1 MYILK
6 KVNALIKYEMINL
19 RRGILIWSIIALY
32 IFGYQQ
38 VISSMFSNGNSFLS
52 LQGLTGNSWLPL
64 NFIMIPFLLLNMKIG
79 ESENDIFKTLDITP
93 AKIFLS
99 KIITSFIVGL
109 IIFIANFIIMVV
121 ISLLCKVSMAYF
133 ITLLKGHVVNTVMFL
148 ITTSALGL
156 FAGQV
161 ISKHLGNVLTFILLL
176 ILFVF
181 LCNFYKTSN
190 LIFPLISIKSF
201 ASSID
206 VIIYD
211 KIYLYHNLFWILI
224 IFISYIFI
232 YYGIKKQEKTLRA
245 YILPISLS
253 IIVVIACTYMGIIIN
268 TMKPDYYDI
277 ASRADIEYSNYN
289 SDDATFF
296 CNDNVGFTIVKYNM
310 NINID
315 NILENTCN
323 MNISVN
329 DDKVSS
335 LELGLY
341 RELNISELLIDGK
354 SVDFSRTNNSFKV
367 ILEREYTKGEIIN
380 MKVVYNGMINT
391 KWLQGRGLFY
401 ARNNGIFLGD
411 VFEWYPKL
419 NDSNEKDYTIKIKYN
434 SNNKIYSNMEE
445 SISGNEY
452 IFQGRDREIFL
463 ISSPLI
469 KERIY
474 QDYLIIG
481 NEELVNND
489 KMCNTI
495 IDIMGNN
502 TDNRRNITKLVF
514 APFIPGESKMD
525 KDYIKAYL
533 YAIY

>member
-1 MYILK
+1 
-6 KVNALIKYEMINL
+6 
-19 RRGILIWSIIALY
+19 
-32 IFGYQQ
+32 
-38 VISSMFSNGNSFLS
+38 
-52 LQGLTGNSWLPL
+52 
-64 NFIMIPFLLLNMKIG
+64 
-79 ESENDIFKTLDITP
+79 
-93 AKIFLS
+93 
-99 KIITSFIVGL
+99 
-109 IIFIANFIIMVV
+109 
-121 ISLLCKVSMAYF
+121 
-133 ITLLKGHVVNTVMFL
+133 
-148 ITTSALGL
+148 
-156 FAGQV
+156 
-161 ISKHLGNVLTFILLL
+161 
-176 ILFVF
+176 
-181 LCNFYKTSN
+181 
-190 LIFPLISIKSF
+190 
-201 ASSID
+201 
-206 VIIYD
+206 
-211 KIYLYHNLFWILI
+211 
-224 IFISYIFI
+224 
-232 YYGIKKQEKTLRA
+232 
-245 YILPISLS
+245 
-253 IIVVIACTYMGIIIN
+253 
-268 TMKPDYYDI
+268 
-277 ASRADIEYSNYN
+277 
-289 SDDATFF
+289 
-296 CNDNVGFTIVKYNM
+296 
-310 NINID
+310 
-315 NILENTCN
+315 
-323 MNISVN
+323 
-329 DDKVSS
+329 
-335 LELGLY
+335 
-341 RELNISELLIDGK
+341 
-354 SVDFSRTNNSFKV
+354 V

-502 TDNRRNITKLVF
+502 TDNPRNITKLVF